1 MMVANSFDL
10 WQKDAFFSA
19 AEEVQESADVMES
32 AYRMWTREKR
42 EGSKPEDLD
51 QLSRELQTALGTAK
65 WQLEEFE
72 RAVQLSRGH
81 CSDDFT
87 ASRHKQF
94 VTAIESQIS
103 LVEAALREAFSGEGK
118 QPFRWVNLDKEECDD
133 LAMFLSGT
141 IQIPENVKYDCT
153 TAKSPMK
160 GFPGE
165 NHHKRKKV
173 EHNSGPTCSRG
184 TSEENEFITD
194 NKNGEFIIDI
204 QEKEN
209 LGMRDDIISQVD
221 KTTGSRRTWS
231 SPNFGSMKFMVSRDD
246 KQRDKMKSSVEAT
259 PKEKWYK
266 PFFWKRRCG
275 EHSREKGSITLFN
288 QLCGQTGGFQ
298 RQLQTPLH
306 LQFSCSIQLTL
317 ALMLS
322 IFLIDTVVTFGLN
335 RRCGSINLKLLAPW
349 RCHSMVSAFS
359 SLFSLRSSIT
369 LLIIEVKG
377 VLNFFLKCRKQAL
390 RRKIT
395 AVNIFPVVLE
405 IQGPANLPSRG
416 RSRRSS
422 RSGLSFY
429 RFHSH
434 INCICI
440 HVVSNC
446 ASKKDYLDSGN
457 VAEVITIL

>member
-1 MMVANSFDL
+1 MVERIWNCFCFFVEFEVKKMMVANSFDL

-133 LAMFLSGT
+133 LAIFLSGT
-141 IQIPENVKYDCT
+141 IQIPENVKDDCT

-160 GFPGE
+160 GSPGE
-165 NHHKRKKV
+165 NPHKRKKV
-173 EHNSGPTCSRG
+173 DHNSGPTCSRG
-184 TSEENEFITD
+184 TSDENEFITD
-194 NKNGEFIIDI
+194 NKKGEFIIDI

-221 KTTGSRRTWS
+221 KTTDSRRTWS
-231 SPNFGSMKFMVSRDD
+231 SPNFGSMKFVVARDD

-259 PKEKWYK
+259 PKEKGYET
-266 PFFWKRRCG
+266 FFWKRRCG
-275 EHSREKGSITLFN
+275 EHSRAKGSITLFN
-288 QLCGQTGGFQ
+288 QLSGQTGGFQ

-322 IFLIDTVVTFGLN
+322 IFLIVPFLVY
-335 RRCGSINLKLLAPW
+335 
-349 RCHSMVSAFS
+349 SA
-359 SLFSLRSSIT
+359 
-369 LLIIEVKG
+369 
-377 VLNFFLKCRKQAL
+377 
-390 RRKIT
+390 
-395 AVNIFPVVLE
+395 
-405 IQGPANLPSRG
+405 
-416 RSRRSS
+416 
-422 RSGLSFY
+422 
-429 RFHSH
+429 
-434 INCICI
+434 
-440 HVVSNC
+440 
-446 ASKKDYLDSGN
+446 
-457 VAEVITIL
+457 